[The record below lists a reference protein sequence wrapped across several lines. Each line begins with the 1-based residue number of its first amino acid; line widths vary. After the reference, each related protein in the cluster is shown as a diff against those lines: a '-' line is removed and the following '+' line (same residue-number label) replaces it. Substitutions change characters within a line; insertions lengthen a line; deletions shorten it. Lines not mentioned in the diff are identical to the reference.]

1 MKYRILTD
9 EELAPLADEF
19 KHFLIV
25 NGVHT
30 EEWVRINSNS
40 PQKAAELVEIFSDT
54 VLQKVYEKITH
65 LEFRSPDSCIV
76 FHFSSEKVAL
86 ISIQKKENSDSNF
99 STVESIHEAL
109 TKESESL
116 LFFQTEKKY
125 SITREQEIH
134 HMLEQGCLVSSA
146 DFWQSLQEVVN

>member
-40 PQKAAELVEIFSDT
+40 PQKA
-54 VLQKVYEKITH
+54 
-65 LEFRSPDSCIV
+65 
-76 FHFSSEKVAL
+76 
-86 ISIQKKENSDSNF
+86 
-99 STVESIHEAL
+99 
-109 TKESESL
+109 
-116 LFFQTEKKY
+116 
-125 SITREQEIH
+125 
-134 HMLEQGCLVSSA
+134 
-146 DFWQSLQEVVN
+146 EVVVTEFCF